1 MAELRAGNYYGK
13 IQGKRECAGAIFTDL
28 VHASPRKLPE
38 HTHELAFVAVLLDG
52 SYGERYGRQQRQFT
66 AFTAMYR
73 PAGIPHQDEI
83 GPRGLKCFEIE
94 IVPTK
99 WEKIFADCSGKL
111 ETPCEDVGGG
121 QLSWLG
127 LKLFHATRD
136 SQCDEITLDSL
147 LAELMGV
154 LSQMPRERAAHPPYW
169 LRRVMERIRT
179 DYAEKLTLTELSQ
192 EAGVHPVHLSR
203 VFRHCIG
210 MGLGEYIHRLR
221 LREACERMLQQEQSI
236 CEISHATGF
245 SDQSHF
251 TRSFYRFAGTSPG
264 KFRAML

>member
-1 MAELRAGNYYGK
+1 MAELRAGNFYGAVR
-13 IQGKRECAGAIFTDL
+13 GKRECGGAIFTDL
-28 VHASPRKLPE
+28 VHTSPRKLPA
-38 HTHELAFVAVLLDG
+38 HSHELPFVAVLLDG
-52 SYGERYGRQQRQFT
+52 NYGERYGRQEKQFT
-66 AFTAMYR
+66 AFTTMYR
-73 PAGIPHQDEI
+73 PAGVPHQDEI
-83 GPRGLKCFEIE
+83 GPRGVKFFEIE
-94 IVPTK
+94 ILPK
-99 WEKIFADCSGKL
+99 WQKSLADCAGTL
-111 ETPCEDVGGG
+111 ETACEDVGGG
-121 QLSWLG
+121 QLLWLG
-127 LKLFHATRD
+127 LKLFYATRD
-136 SQCDEITLDSL
+136 PQCDEITLESL

-154 LSQMPRERAAHPPYW
+154 LSQMPRERAVHPPYW
-169 LRRVMERIRT
+169 LRRVLEKIRA

-203 VFRHCIG
+203 VFRHCVG

-221 LREACERMLQQEQSI
+221 LREACERMLRQDQSI